1 MNSNSLFILAGIGVV
16 AGAIAGS
23 IGIFAFFTGVALGI
37 ALCDDEKAAATPK
50 ELERGDDI

>member
-37 ALCDDEKAAATPK
+37 ALCDDEQKADK
-50 ELERGDDI
+50 RND